1 MAQLNILDL
10 LERKTSVTLN
20 VAEEIVAKVIR
31 HKWKG
36 AHDATNLYTSV
47 EDSGL
52 GKFSTRTKRILKRLI
67 ILDTV
72 ISITRE
78 RALQEDISEKDRM
91 KHERDLQSFLGEKE
105 YLETKI

>member
-20 VAEEIVAKVIR
+20 VAEEIIAKVIR

-36 AHDATNLYTSV
+36 LHDATNVFTSA

-52 GKFSTRTKRILKRLI
+52 GKFTTRDKKIVRRLTMLEI
-67 ILDTV
+67 IIDN
-72 ISITRE
+72 TR
-78 RALQEDISEKDRM
+78 RALENDITEKERM
-91 KHERDLQSFLGEKE
+91 RFERHLESFLDEKR